1 MSCIY
6 FVLLI
11 ANITFIYYLYYLYR
25 HHSSFYGGIK
35 NLTFH
40 GIYQKGNNFL
50 NLMVG
55 RHQLNALTIFYR
67 PLNAVLSFVWYIEIN
82 LSKLIA
88 NTLN

>member
-11 ANITFIYYLYYLYR
+11 ANITFITYIIYTDTTAVFMVAY
-25 HHSSFYGGIK
+25 K

-67 PLNAVLSFVWYIEIN
+67 PLNVVLSFV
-82 LSKLIA
+82 
-88 NTLN
+88 